1 MVMKE
6 TELVHDEAQI
16 FQIRTT
22 IKRNQGSAR
31 KKKASSLDSDVLSNS
46 GKQPKENRA
55 VPVEY
60 ASSLHCQVLAKA
72 LDTHSL
78 GRIGYRQ
85 GTLLQTRDG

>member
-1 MVMKE
+1 MTEPKSFRSGQPLKE
-6 TELVHDEAQI
+6 TRAVPA
-16 FQIRTT
+16 
-22 IKRNQGSAR
+22 
-31 KKKASSLDSDVLSNS
+31 KKKTSSLDSDVLSNS

-85 GTLLQTRDG
+85 GILLQTRDG